1 MEGNQQKMQ
10 RVITDLSD
18 ILDTW
23 SDHLPSGLQDRVNSA
38 LEEADAAL
46 ALPLRQCDVGTAEEQ
61 EVRFMRFCESHW
73 DLNNP
78 DSKCAGCPL
87 HEKVGTEC
95 EFAWAQ
101 MPYEAEEGAG
111 E

>member
-61 EVRFMRFCESHW
+61 IERHKLWCVS
-73 DLNNP
+73 
-78 DSKCAGCPL
+78 SKPSCC
-87 HEKVGTEC
+87 KEC
-95 EFAWAQ
+95 EKCFAKWSQ
-101 MPYEAEEGAG
+101 MPYAAKEGGAE
-111 E
+111 